1 MTPTDKECIRIF
13 ARQLKHP
20 VRLDLITTADPQT
33 ARLAAFCELLNG
45 LIPRLQLTTV
55 DGGQTALPGIAA
67 GSRFLFHEVPEGS
80 ALPPFLKAMAA
91 AGEEETAVADGTGR
105 ELLQVFVAPGCPFCP
120 RVVDQAVDLVAHDT
134 RLRLEVWDA
143 ALFPEKAAACGVRSV
158 PTVLLGMRF
167 RWTGAVSAA
176 EIREACEVLAK
187 GVLGAAAMQRMIEE
201 GNAFEMVRLFQENGA
216 TAPAFLDLLTHPAL
230 PLRLGAMAVMETLA
244 ETDPRLAGG
253 VLPSLWERFG
263 TAETAVK
270 GDILYVIGEVGD
282 GRWES
287 TLAVIVDSA
296 GDAEVRAAAAEALAK
311 VRGR

>member
-20 VRLDLITTADPQT
+20 VRLGLITTADPQT
-33 ARLAAFCELLNG
+33 ARLAAFCELLNS
-45 LIPRLQLTTV
+45 LIPRLRLTAV
-55 DGGQTALPGIAA
+55 DGGPPAMPGIVA
-67 GSRFLFHEVPEGS
+67 GSRFLFHEVPQGPS
-80 ALPPFLKAMAA
+80 LPPFLKALAA
-91 AGEEETAVADGTGR
+91 AGEEETAVADRTGR

-120 RVVDQAVDLVAHDT
+120 RVVDQTVGMVAHDS

-158 PTVLLGMRF
+158 PTVLLGTRF

-176 EIREACEVLAK
+176 EIREACEVLEK

-201 GNAFEMVRLFQENGA
+201 GNAFEIVRLFQENGA
-216 TAPAFLDLLTHPAL
+216 TAPAFVDLLTHPAL

-244 ETDPRLAGG
+244 EKDPRLAGG
-253 VLPSLWERFG
+253 VLPSLWERFDA
-263 TAETAVK
+263 AETAVK